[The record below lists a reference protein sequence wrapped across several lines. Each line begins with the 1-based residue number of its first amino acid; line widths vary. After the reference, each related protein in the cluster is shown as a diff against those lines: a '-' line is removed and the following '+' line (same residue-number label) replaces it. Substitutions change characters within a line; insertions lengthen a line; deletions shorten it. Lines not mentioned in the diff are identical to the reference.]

1 MKKLVLLSI
10 IVTGVFS
17 VPAQTTTQANSK
29 NKIAAVKAD
38 VKIDPLGLIETE
50 FDFGG
55 IPQGKPVTHRFEVT
69 NVGKD
74 SLTIVSVQA
83 SCGCTTPEW
92 EIGKSFLPGEKTYIT
107 VGFNAAAVGKF
118 TKDITVIYNNNKSKQ
133 IIIKGDV
140 WQGPASSV
148 PENKQLNELK
158 DL

>member
-1 MKKLVLLSI
+1 MKKLVLFSI
-10 IVTGVFS
+10 IVLGVYS
-17 VPAQTTTQANSK
+17 GMAQTSTQSNKK
-29 NKIAAVKAD
+29 NKITTPKAVAN
-38 VKIDPLGLIETE
+38 IDPLGLTENE

-55 IPQGKPVTHRFEVT
+55 IPQGKPVTHRFEIT

-92 EIGKSFLPGEKTYIT
+92 EIGKSFLPGEKTYVM
-107 VGFNAAAVGKF
+107 VGFNAASVGKF
-118 TKDITVIYNNNKSKQ
+118 TKDITIIYNDNQSKV
-133 IIIKGDV
+133 IFIKGDV